1 MTVEKGQENSNNNV
15 TNEPGAPV
23 GADSVTSGADAGK
36 TYDES
41 FVSKLK
47 GEKDNFRSS
56 NQKLQEQ
63 VEALQNQI
71 REGEEKALKE
81 KEDYKTLYEQQK
93 QRVEELTGVVD
104 KAANEK
110 LNTAK
115 TGELKKELQ
124 KLGLKPEYVD
134 KAVQLA
140 ELDTVKIDK
149 ETGTIYGADL
159 VAKTLSEEWPVL
171 FGAQTDNVSQNAP
184 DTVRP
189 MGALTLEEWQKLPY
203 AERKQREGELF
214 GSQGVNLKR

>member
-1 MTVEKGQENSNNNV
+1 MNLEKGNENSNNNV
-15 TNEPGAPV
+15 TNEPGVPVDAPT
-23 GADSVTSGADAGK
+23 ATSGAESVK
-36 TYDES
+36 TYDEG

-47 GEKDNFRSS
+47 GEKDNFRSA
-56 NQKLQEQ
+56 NQQLQEK

-115 TGELKKELQ
+115 TGELRKELE
-124 KLGLKPEYVD
+124 KLGVNPKYAE

-140 ELDTVKIDK
+140 QLDTVKIDK

-171 FGAQTDNVSQNAP
+171 FGGQTDNVTQNAP
-184 DTVRP
+184 EVPRP
-189 MGALTLEEWQKLPY
+189 TGALTLEEWQRLPY

-214 GSQGVNLKR
+214 SSSGVNLKR

>member
-1 MTVEKGQENSNNNV
+1 MNLEKGNENGNNTI

-23 GADSVTSGADAGK
+23 GAPTATSGADSDK

-47 GEKDNFRSS
+47 GEKDNFRSA

-63 VEALQNQI
+63 VEALNKKI

-81 KEDYKTLYEQQK
+81 KEDYKALYEQQK

-104 KAANEK
+104 KAKTERV
-110 LNTAK
+110 TATK
-115 TGELKKELQ
+115 TVELKKELQ
-124 KLGLKPEYVD
+124 KLGLKPEYVE

-140 ELDTVKIDK
+140 QLDTVQIDK

-171 FGAQTDNVSQNAP
+171 FGAETDNVTQNAP
-184 DTVRP
+184 QVARP
-189 MGALTLEEWQKLPY
+189 TGALTLEEWQKLPY